1 MLASGAAGLYTSPM
15 KAIFCFF
22 AAASV
27 WLCLTAC
34 ESDVPPAQDAG
45 NKLERGLTGG
55 GTLVQ
60 PDRSNDPIIREQ
72 SRVGN

>member
-1 MLASGAAGLYTSPM
+1 MPLARCVHYESRM
-15 KAIFCFF
+15 KAIFASIP
-22 AAASV
+22 AAVVLLSF
-27 WLCLTAC
+27 TAC
-34 ESDVPPAQDAG
+34 ESDVPPTQEAAQ
-45 NKLERGLTGG
+45 KLERGLTGQ